1 MEEEFAELEKPE
13 HQRRI
18 AHWEG
23 LGLALIKADL
33 EHRNGI
39 GFVGRHVELAWK
51 WVKFKETQAEI
62 QKNEIDWSDAVE
74 LKPGFMGISIDL
86 KRIFKKVKS
95 LDW

>member
-1 MEEEFAELEKPE
+1 M
-13 HQRRI
+13 
-18 AHWEG
+18 
-23 LGLALIKADL
+23 
-33 EHRNGI
+33 
-39 GFVGRHVELAWK
+39 ELAWK